1 VDEHGPFGGCIRV
14 LCDFTGEF
22 EIVGDNA
29 SQEFDTLEF
38 IIGEFVHFLDEIVRV
53 ELDFDFIK
61 GSYFLPGRNELN
73 TKYSLLS
80 NLREWIIDS
89 NFFANWNGVDF
100 MISDFLVSSV
110 LKLVVR
116 SHRLDKVVV
125 DISGFVHRADGEHV
139 LETGL
144 DGVGIDAVG

>member
-1 VDEHGPFGGCIRV
+1 
-14 LCDFTGEF
+14 
-22 EIVGDNA
+22 
-29 SQEFDTLEF
+29 
-38 IIGEFVHFLDEIVRV
+38 
-53 ELDFDFIK
+53 
-61 GSYFLPGRNELN
+61 
-73 TKYSLLS
+73 
-80 NLREWIIDS
+80 
-89 NFFANWNGVDF
+89 